1 MFTFLS
7 YRLTQASQGRLVC
20 EHGSWMWLLGM
31 SAEHERDMSV
41 ESRCRPDGG
50 GVFSKRFQVCRVAD

>member
-1 MFTFLS
+1 MFTFLF
-7 YRLTQASQGRLVC
+7 YRLTPASQGRLVC
-20 EHGSWMWLLGM
+20 ERVSRMWLLGM

-50 GVFSKRFQVCRVAD
+50 GVFSKRFHVCRVAD